1 MKPVGIALEQ
11 AEKKLRYRQYHWC
24 RRPNGFSDMPMWR
37 VVAQYANAS
46 LVAVLA
52 VVNRLEELAN
62 NAANFGEERG
72 SVAGFDA
79 DEFGAAL
86 GLSSDD
92 VARIYG
98 ALEHEKVRWVEDGC
112 VRTFHDRNPDREE
125 DKDAVRGRKRRSRSY
140 LKIRQ
145 TLRRLAAIGKMTDR
159 ERLSIETTLRGLPDG
174 GLVELQVRLARME
187 LGQEPEPVTV
197 SQSDRSD
204 SVTVTPDQTKS
215 SDQHHRSVTH
225 LGSTVA
231 PVDPAVFAETAKALQ
246 WLKGDGEALVT
257 HRLGGLRSSACKAIG
272 RWQVTM
278 CHNAPALAR
287 VLFASLGTEAKGEAF
302 RVLVETQ
309 VARQAAEMIAPALPL
324 PPMALKRRGDG

>member
-1 MKPVGIALEQ
+1 MKPIGKAIEQ

-24 RRPNGFSDMPMWR
+24 RRPNGFSDMPVWR
-37 VVAQYANAS
+37 VVAQYAGLP

-72 SVAGFDA
+72 SVASFDA

-86 GLSSDD
+86 GLASEE
-92 VARIYG
+92 VARIFA
-98 ALEHEKVRWVEDGC
+98 ALEHERVRWVEEGC

-125 DKDAVRGRKRRSRSY
+125 DKQDVRDRQRRSRSR
-140 LKIRQ
+140 KRIREC
-145 TLRRLAAIGKMTDR
+145 LARLAAMGKLDER
-159 ERLSIETTLRGLPDG
+159 ERTSIEVTLKGLPDG
-174 GLVELQVRLARME
+174 ELVELQVRLAKRE
-187 LGQEPEPVTV
+187 REPVTL
-197 SQSDRSD
+197 SQSDRCD
-204 SVTVTPDQTKS
+204 NVTVTPEKTKP
-215 SDQHHRSVTH
+215 SDQDQNPVTQ
-225 LGSTVA
+225 LGATAV

-257 HRLGGLRSSACKAIG
+257 HRLGGLRSSAGKAIE

-278 CHNAPALAR
+278 CHNAPALAQTIYR
-287 VLFASLGTEAKGEAF
+287 SLATQAKGEAF
-302 RVLVETQ
+302 RTLIENQ
-309 VARQAAEMIAPALPL
+309 VARRAAEMIAPALPL